1 MPLDSK
7 LREMLIFRV
16 AYLGNHT
23 YGLLRHRRVAQK
35 VGWSAEEIA
44 AILSGQ
50 GCALGELFEETVT

>member
-1 MPLDSK
+1 
-7 LREMLIFRV
+7 MLIFRV